1 MHLKTK
7 EDRNMKRRKYLAPEF
22 DLLRLGSEDFL
33 ASSVDSGSNDDE
45 DDNNDYTTDPD
56 DNENGSGGGVV
67 LPDDIW

>member
-1 MHLKTK
+1 
-7 EDRNMKRRKYLAPEF
+7 MKRRKYLAPEF

-45 DDNNDYTTDPD
+45 DDNNDYNTGSG
-56 DNENGSGGGVV
+56 DNENGSGGNEEGSGGGVV